1 MRAVGLTLRIIAAI
15 VVIAPLSAWSALA
28 LWYRLPTPEAV
39 RGAAAIVFAALGL
52 MTIVALFMRR
62 SRSLIAL
69 AVFAVAFAGLLAWWS
84 TIKPP
89 LDGDWAP
96 DVARQTTGTIEGDIL
111 TLSDVRDFDWRTDS
125 DFTEKWSRRS
135 YDLSKLKTLDLFLAY
150 WAGPEMAHV
159 IMSFGFEDG
168 DHIAWS
174 VEVRREKTGE
184 FSPVADAFK
193 NHTLVYLATTE
204 RDTVRLRTNVRGED
218 VRLYRLSTPPEQAR
232 ALLREY
238 VVESTDL
245 AERPKW
251 YNSITANCATVVFKL
266 VRAAG
271 SGLPFDWRLV
281 VNGFLP
287 GYLYDHQAVVT
298 TMPLAELMER
308 VSARGSV
315 PRPRP
320 RISRPRFLPAHSSRL
335 CRRRGI
341 LWRAEVAPSQSLQR
355 HFRPRRE
362 FADKAAPEREHAGD
376 EHDVRPGSP
385 SPIRQNWAR

>member
-1 MRAVGLTLRIIAAI
+1 MVKRAVGIALRIIAAI
-15 VVIAPLSAWSALA
+15 VVIAPISAWSALA
-28 LWYRLPTPEAV
+28 LWFRLPAPEAL
-39 RGAAAIVFAALGL
+39 RAAAAIVFALLGL
-52 MTIVALFMRR
+52 ATIVALFLHR
-62 SRSLIAL
+62 SRSLAAL
-69 AVFAVAFAGLLAWWS
+69 VVFVVAFGGLLAWWS

-96 DVARQTTGTIEGDIL
+96 DVARQTTGSIEGDIL

-125 DFTEKWSRRS
+125 DFTETWSKRS

-159 IMSFGFEDG
+159 IMSFGFENG
-168 DHIAWS
+168 EYLAWS

-184 FSPVADAFK
+184 FSPIADAFK

-218 VRLYRLSTPPEQAR
+218 VRLYRLNTPPEQAR

-238 VVESTDL
+238 VAESTEL

-271 SGLPFDWRLV
+271 STLPFDWRLV

-287 GYLYDHQAVVT
+287 GYLYDHNAVVT
-298 TMPLAELMER
+298 TMPLSELMVRAR
-308 VSARGSV
+308 VSPQAKAAGQS
-315 PRPRP
+315 PE
-320 RISRPRFLPAHSSRL
+320 FSRL
-335 CRRRGI
+335 IRVG
-341 LWRAEVAPSQSLQR
+341 V
-355 HFRPRRE
+355 
-362 FADKAAPEREHAGD
+362 
-376 EHDVRPGSP
+376 P
-385 SPIRQNWAR
+385 SPWDPAQK

>member
-1 MRAVGLTLRIIAAI
+1 MVRRAAGLALRIIAAI
-15 VVIAPLSAWSALA
+15 LVVVPLTAWSALA
-28 LWYRLPTPEAV
+28 LWFRLPAPEAL
-39 RGAAAIVFAALGL
+39 RGAAAVLFAVLGL
-52 MTIVALFMRR
+52 ATIVALFMRR

-69 AVFAVAFAGLLAWWS
+69 AVFAVAFGGLLAWWS
-84 TIKPP
+84 TIMPP

-96 DVARQTTGTIEGDIL
+96 EVARQTTGSIEGATL

-125 DFTEKWSRRS
+125 DFAEKWSKRS

-168 DHIAWS
+168 EHIAWS

-204 RDTVRLRTNVRGED
+204 SDTVRLRTNVRGED
-218 VRLYRLSTPPEQAR
+218 VRLYRLNTPPDQAR

-238 VVESTDL
+238 VVESTEL
-245 AERPKW
+245 AQQPKW

-271 SGLPFDWRLV
+271 RGLPLDWRPV
-281 VNGFLP
+281 VKGFPAGHLYHP
-287 GYLYDHQAVVT
+287 GA
-298 TMPLAELMER
+298 
-308 VSARGSV
+308 
-315 PRPRP
+315 
-320 RISRPRFLPAHSSRL
+320 
-335 CRRRGI
+335 
-341 LWRAEVAPSQSLQR
+341 
-355 HFRPRRE
+355 
-362 FADKAAPEREHAGD
+362 
-376 EHDVRPGSP
+376 
-385 SPIRQNWAR
+385 